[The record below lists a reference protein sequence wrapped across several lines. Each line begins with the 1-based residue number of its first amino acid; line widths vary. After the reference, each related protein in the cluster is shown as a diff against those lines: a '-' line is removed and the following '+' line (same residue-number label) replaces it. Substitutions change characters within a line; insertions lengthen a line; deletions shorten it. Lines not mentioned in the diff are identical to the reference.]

1 MKARIAH
8 HSIPDLEQPKRL
20 QVCRGEMAK
29 AVYRGQEIEAYDGNP
44 LIESL
49 PAIYS
54 EKEVARLLRRHTPVN
69 PRHRNDSA
77 EIRLHRIYGSI
88 LNFFRPLSPHLDL
101 EQRISRMIRAA
112 YSARNP
118 ASLQYLGLS
127 RKRLEAFKP
136 GMKVSPCVQS
146 AAMGFT
152 LVGMPGMGKTTA
164 LIAILQSLYPQ
175 VIQHVEYKNKPFT
188 LMQLV
193 WLKLECPSDGSIRGL
208 CLNFLQA
215 VDDILGTTYY
225 ANYRR
230 LTVDELVAQLPRIAT
245 NHSMGLLV
253 IDEIQHLSQAKSG
266 GAERMLNFFVQL
278 VNIIGVP
285 VVLVGTYKAMKILG
299 SEFRQIRRA
308 GGQGEFIWDCWKKD
322 SSDWD
327 LLLKDLW
334 QYQYVKHPIEL
345 TDDVRETLY
354 DLTQGITD
362 YLIKVFMLAQFRA
375 IETGREKLDINILR
389 SVAKDS
395 LRQAAPVLNAL
406 RMKNYDLLALLKD
419 TLPTDMDGF
428 LEDANRAVSRAKG
441 RKGDVS
447 NAQALDNALPTQLSL
462 SDIEHADEK
471 TAKEAVKP
479 MSKKREGD
487 HKSSRRGARKEDQT
501 KKAEAHTPR
510 SSKVQSLKR
519 AS

>member
-1 MKARIAH
+1 MKNGLVPHA
-8 HSIPDLEQPKRL
+8 SPDSEQPKRL
-20 QVCRGEMAK
+20 QVCRGEMVK
-29 AVYRGQEIEAYDGNP
+29 AVYRKQEIEDYDGNP
-44 LIESL
+44 LIEAL
-49 PAIYS
+49 PAIYRES
-54 EKEVARLLRRHTPVN
+54 DVARLLTRHRLVN
-69 PRHRNDSA
+69 PKHRNDSP
-77 EIRLHRIYGSI
+77 EIRLHRIYNNI
-88 LNFFRPLSPHLDL
+88 LNFFQPLSPHLDL

-112 YSARNP
+112 YLARNP
-118 ASLQYLGLS
+118 ALSQYVGAS

-175 VIQHVEYKNKPFT
+175 VIEHVEYKNKPFT

-245 NHSMGLLV
+245 NHSMGVLV

-308 GGQGEFIWDCWKKD
+308 GGQGEFIWDCWEKD
-322 SSDWD
+322 SSDWKI
-327 LLLKDLW
+327 LLEKLW
-334 QYQYVKHPIEL
+334 QYQYVKHPIAL
-345 TDDVRETLY
+345 TNDLRETLY

-375 IETGREKLDINILR
+375 IETGHEKLKTEIMR

-395 LRQAAPVLNAL
+395 LRQAAPVLDAL
-406 RMKNYDLLALLKD
+406 RTKNYDLLAHLKD
-419 TLPTDMDGF
+419 TMPTDMEEL
-428 LEDANRAVSRAKG
+428 LEDAKRAVAGARRLKRGSVNG
-441 RKGDVS
+441 
-447 NAQALDNALPTQLSL
+447 QALAKTIPAQLSL
-462 SDIEHADEK
+462 SEGEATEQSNADEATVK
-471 TAKEAVKP
+471 AV
-479 MSKKREGD
+479 SKKLGG
-487 HKSSRRGARKEDQT
+487 S
-501 KKAEAHTPR
+501 KKN
-510 SSKVQSLKR
+510 S
-519 AS
+519 